1 MSAPPDRISELL
13 NSMLSCI
20 GDVKAWATAKMLK
33 LNDNKTEFMLVTSKR
48 TKHLHSLPTSITIR
62 NAQIPF
68 KKSVKNLGFTLY
80 CHLTMN
86 AHVSNIARTC
96 YFELRRLAS
105 IRRFLTSTATATL
118 VSAFVLSR
126 IDYCNSLLFGST
138 HDVTSHLQRIQN
150 YAVRVILRLPKS
162 SSITMHLK
170 SLHWL
175 PVKVRSTYKIACLCY
190 HCHSILHHYMSLACC
205 IESHCTPATP
215 ATLAP
220 AHTPCLF
227 SIDLHTVRQHL
238 VIVHF
243 LLLLLLSGTLFQMMS
258 GVPHHCH
265 HLSLV

>member
-1 MSAPPDRISELL
+1 
-13 NSMLSCI
+13 
-20 GDVKAWATAKMLK
+20 MLK
-33 LNDNKTEFMLVTSKR
+33 LNDSKTELMLVTSTR
-48 TKHLHSLPTSITIR
+48 SKHLHSLPTSITIG

-68 KKSVKNLGFTLY
+68 KQSVRNLGFTLD

-86 AHVSNIARTC
+86 AHVSNIARTY

-126 IDYCNSLLFGST
+126 IDYCNSLLFGSA

-150 YAVRVILRLPKS
+150 YAARVILRLPMS
-162 SSITMHLK
+162 SSITIHLK

-190 HCHSILHHYMSLACC
+190 HCHSSTAPSYVTDMLHK
-205 IESHCTPATP
+205 SHCTP

-227 SIDLHTVRQHL
+227 SIDLHTVGQHL